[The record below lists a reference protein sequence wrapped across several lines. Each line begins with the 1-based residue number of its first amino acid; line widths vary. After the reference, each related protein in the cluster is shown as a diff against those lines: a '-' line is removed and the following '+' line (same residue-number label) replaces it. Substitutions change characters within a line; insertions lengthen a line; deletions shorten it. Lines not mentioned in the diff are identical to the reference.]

1 MTEFQLQPQPTPTEV
16 DEALRTKIL
25 VRAKEINGTLLA
37 RFATIAD
44 DLDARRARAAIGGLD
59 GIERE
64 IQTMRSLLLLFP

>member
-1 MTEFQLQPQPTPTEV
+1 MTEFQPQPAEV
-16 DEALRTKIL
+16 DEALRKRIL
-25 VRAKEINGTLLA
+25 FRAKEINGTLLA
-37 RFATIAD
+37 RFTTIAD